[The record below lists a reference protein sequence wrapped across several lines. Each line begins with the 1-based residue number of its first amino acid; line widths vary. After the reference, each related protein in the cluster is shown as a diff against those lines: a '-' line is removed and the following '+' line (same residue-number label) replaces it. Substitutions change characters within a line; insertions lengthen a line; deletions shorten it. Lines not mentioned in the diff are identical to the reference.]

1 MSASD
6 ESLDFALFI
15 IPALCRCC
23 IARRYYPIQVSS
35 FFFVT
40 YHYNATIRHLT
51 ERDEAMFIET
61 VVDIIDGHFEWI
73 VKYG

>member
-1 MSASD
+1 LHRAPLLS
-6 ESLDFALFI
+6 
-15 IPALCRCC
+15 
-23 IARRYYPIQVSS
+23 IQVSS

-61 VVDIIDGHFEWI
+61 VVDIKDGHFEWI